1 MSFPGNNM
9 NPMMNDNINPM
20 MNNNANPMMNND
32 ANPMMNN
39 NMNPMMN
46 NNMNPMMNNNMNPL
60 MNNMNISINPMMS
73 NIMINNINNMNQMPN
88 NMMNNNQ
95 MPMNNNFA
103 QMNSQIMQSQM
114 FLNAPI
120 PMQVMASNLNNP
132 MGNINPQMANANF
145 KNQNQPQHQDKNLSL
160 TFINPSIKASKIIV
174 PCTQDEVFSEVV
186 KRYWS
191 KVQIEKPPKSKFIFN
206 TKNIALSLTVA
217 ESGLIPDS
225 VIQVVITEGVDGA

>member
-1 MSFPGNNM
+1 MSFQGNNM
-9 NPMMNDNINPM
+9 NPMMNNNVNPM
-20 MNNNANPMMNND
+20 MNNNV
-32 ANPMMNN
+32 NPMMNN

-46 NNMNPMMNNNMNPL
+46 NNANPMMNNNMNTL

-73 NIMINNINNMNQMPN
+73 NIMMNNMNNMNQMPN

-132 MGNINPQMANANF
+132 MGNINPQMGNINMANNF
-145 KNQNQPQHQDKNLSL
+145 QNQPQPQNQNLTL
-160 TFINPSIKASKIIV
+160 KFINASIPGNKIDV
-174 PCTQDEVFSEVV
+174 PCSINEKFSEVV

-191 KVQIEKPPKSKFIFN
+191 KVQKENAPKARYIFN
-206 TKNIALSLTVA
+206 TKNMDQSLTIA
-217 ESGLIPDS
+217 ELGLLPES
-225 VIQVVITEGVDGA
+225 EIQVVETEHVKGA

>member
-20 MNNNANPMMNND
+20 MNNN

-73 NIMINNINNMNQMPN
+73 NIMMNNINNMNQMPN

-132 MGNINPQMANANF
+132 MGNINPQMANINMANF
-145 KNQNQPQHQDKNLSL
+145 QNQPQPQNQNLSL
-160 TFINPSIKASKIIV
+160 KFINASIPGNKINV
-174 PCTQDEVFSEVV
+174 PCSINEKFSEVV

-191 KVQIEKPPKSKFIFN
+191 KVQKEKAPKARYIFN
-206 TKNIALSLTVA
+206 TKNMDQSLTIA
-217 ESGLIPDS
+217 ELGLLPES
-225 VIQVVITEGVDGA
+225 EIQVVETEHVKGA

>member
-1 MSFPGNNM
+1 
-9 NPMMNDNINPM
+9 
-20 MNNNANPMMNND
+20 MNNNANPMM
-32 ANPMMNN
+32 MNN
-39 NMNPMMN
+39 NI
-46 NNMNPMMNNNMNPL
+46 NPL
-60 MNNMNISINPMMS
+60 MNNMNIPINPMMP
-73 NIMINNINNMNQMPN
+73 NIMMNNFNMNQMPN
-88 NMMNNNQ
+88 NMIDNNIQMPLNNIARMNN
-95 MPMNNNFA
+95 
-103 QMNSQIMQSQM
+103 QIMQNQM

-120 PMQVMASNLNNP
+120 PMQTMALNLNMNNP
-132 MGNINPQMANANF
+132 MGNINPEMANANF
-145 KNQNQPQHQDKNLSL
+145 QNQNQPQHQDKNLSL